1 MKCCDVNIFYCN
13 FNGKK
18 AGINSC
24 LFVCCVVK
32 PAQAFAVVFPFA
44 FDMRLG
50 SVFTGA
56 AGVALP
62 CSALARS
69 VFRRSTRSRIL
80 VFCSAASSSFFLT
93 VSAAKPEAEPSNRA
107 HRPDFSQAISVDLID
122 AYIAKSINSIKNY
135 QNFNNN

>member
-62 CSALARS
+62 CSAFTRAVFRPSTQSRIS
-69 VFRRSTRSRIL
+69 VFCF
-80 VFCSAASSSFFLT
+80 VVSSFFLHCT
-93 VSAAKPEAEPSNRA
+93 RCEATGRAAQPRA
-107 HRPDFSQAISVDLID
+107 PA
-122 AYIAKSINSIKNY
+122 
-135 QNFNNN
+135 